1 MSKKEEILNSLSLW
15 QSYQGKMLT
24 TFIALCG
31 FAFGA
36 AGGVVSVPLWLTAV
50 SMIGVVLIGISVIL
64 LHRKIIKL
72 QHELGEL

>member
-1 MSKKEEILNSLSLW
+1 MSKKEEVLNSLSLW

-31 FAFGA
+31 FVFGA
-36 AGGVVSVPLWLTAV
+36 AGGVVSVPLWLV